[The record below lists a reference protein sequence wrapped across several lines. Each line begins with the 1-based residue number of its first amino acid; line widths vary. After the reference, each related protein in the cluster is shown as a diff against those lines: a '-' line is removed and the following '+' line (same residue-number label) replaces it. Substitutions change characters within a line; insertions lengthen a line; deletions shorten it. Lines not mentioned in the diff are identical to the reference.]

1 MGALFPTINIASSS
15 ADDEQFEIGPEE
27 AFPEEEIMEDPS
39 DEPAPACKGLA
50 ARYGITDR
58 EMRNAA
64 FAGDHGPADL
74 FIKINRNQLIF
85 DSDLSDWL
93 LFDPTTGYSFDVNRQ
108 RFELLRV
115 VAALFEDF
123 AARIPPLSNG
133 DEDPVVSAA
142 RSQIKRIN
150 SNAGT
155 KAILDFA
162 AAGNNSLARSGIPWD
177 TAKFVFP
184 FQNGLVDLRTGVFRP
199 YRTTDYLTLKAPIS
213 YDPDADCPKFKA
225 AIMDA
230 LDNDQEMYNYI
241 QTSLGYAICRVPSEE
256 KVFVYKGKAGN
267 SKGLLLESIQAAC
280 GDLMTPMPIE
290 KFLKQ
295 INPPNP
301 DSPSAST
308 LLLRG
313 KMLCITSEPN
323 EGAIFGTG
331 KLKELSGGN
340 YLTARAPYGKK
351 NITFHQTHTIIIE
364 TNYTIHVS
372 AEDEGAWRPLRL
384 VEWPVQYVEN
394 PKPNNPL
401 ERKRDDGLK
410 QYIKDNEL
418 PGIVN
423 WLIEGTLKWFKGI
436 DGTGLHPKLV
446 TPQKVIDATAA
457 YRRSEDDLQDF
468 IDECLKTDAT
478 DEERTS
484 GVGDNYHCSKIY
496 GHYQQWAKAQGYS
509 ASKMLK
515 AKSFGAK
522 LRNKL
527 ANGCAVDALPRDSGG
542 NYYNGVIIKNVDRFI
557 SDMQ

>member
-74 FIKINRNQLIF
+74 FIKIQKKKLIF
-85 DSDLSDWL
+85 DSDLCDWL

-123 AARIPPLSNG
+123 AARVPKLSEG

-184 FQNGLVDLRTGVFRP
+184 FMNGIFDLRAGIFRP
-199 YRTTDYLTLKAPIS
+199 YRITDYLTLKAPVN
-213 YDPDADCPKFKA
+213 YDPDADCPVFKA

-230 LDNDQEMYNYI
+230 LDNDQEMYDYVHAAM
-241 QTSLGYAICRVPSEE
+241 GYTASRTTSEE
-256 KVFVYKGKAGN
+256 VVFVFQGPGGNAKGV
-267 SKGLLLESIQAAC
+267 LLESVQAAC
-280 GDLMTPMPIE
+280 GELMTPMPIE

-295 INPPNP
+295 LNPPNP

-313 KMLCITSEPN
+313 KMACITSEPN
-323 EGAIFGTG
+323 EGQIFGAG

-340 YLTARAPYGKK
+340 FLTARAPYGKK
-351 NITFHQTHTIIIE
+351 NIRFHQTHTIIIE
-364 TNYTIHVS
+364 TNFPIHAS
-372 AEDEGAWRPLRL
+372 AEDAGMWRRLRL
-384 VEWPVQYVEN
+384 VEWPVQYLEN
-394 PKPNNPL
+394 PDPNKPL
-401 ERKRDDGLK
+401 ERKRDDSIK
-410 QYIKDNEL
+410 PYIKDNEL
-418 PGIVN
+418 PGVAN
-423 WLIEGTLKWFKGI
+423 WLIEGFQKWMKGI

-446 TPQKVIDATAA
+446 TPQKVLDATAA
-457 YRRSEDDLQDF
+457 YRRSEDSIQDF

-478 DEERTS
+478 DEEHTS
-484 GVGDNYHCSKIY
+484 KGGDNYHCSKIY
-496 GHYQQWAKAQGYS
+496 GHYQQWAKVQGYS
-509 ASKMLK
+509 ASSMLK
-515 AKSFGAK
+515 AKPFGAK
-522 LRNKL
+522 MRNKL
-527 ANGCAVDALPRDSGG
+527 ADGCSADDLPRDSGG